1 VDGIAYS
8 LVYKLAK
15 SFEATCLKIEG
26 CKGFIG
32 QITEIVVNFIKHT
45 FSSVKA
51 SELQIHGDTS
61 GSKKD
66 KSLYTNLIL
75 CNIFMQT
82 AVKDTNLKIKGSP
95 LGLAA
100 ST

>member
-1 VDGIAYS
+1 

-26 CKGFIG
+26 CSGFIG
-32 QITEIVVNFIKHT
+32 QITETVVNFIKHT
-45 FSSVKA
+45 FSSVRA

-61 GSKKD
+61 GSLKD
-66 KSLYTNLIL
+66 KSLYTNLVL
-75 CNIFMQT
+75 CSLFMQT

-95 LGLAA
+95 LGLAP